1 LSEPAAAGD
10 GAAAAGEGDDPRDVG
25 CDLVPTRR
33 ELRRVA
39 GAFESDIVQ
48 IQKEV
53 SHCLTNEGD
62 SMLDA
67 IEVEFSLS
75 RSVYLIHCFMAPAD
89 KESINSI

>member
-1 LSEPAAAGD
+1 MFTDASLSGILSEPAAAGD
-10 GAAAAGEGDDPRDVG
+10 GAAAAGEGDDPRDAG

-53 SHCLTNEGD
+53 SLFAPGVQ
-62 SMLDA
+62 LP
-67 IEVEFSLS
+67 
-75 RSVYLIHCFMAPAD
+75 RSPMRREL
-89 KESINSI
+89 

>member
-1 LSEPAAAGD
+1 LSGILSEPAAAGD

-48 IQKEV
+48 IQKEFFFFFIPHRG
-53 SHCLTNEGD
+53 SRFD
-62 SMLDA
+62 SKLRRQ
-67 IEVEFSLS
+67 F
-75 RSVYLIHCFMAPAD
+75 
-89 KESINSI
+89 